1 MNMNEMVMSMI
12 IELQYIMNLH
22 DLFTDDVLDDESY
35 LKRMYDVIIRK
46 PQMINDF
53 SDTWIIVQNIVNTTN
68 SVMLRFK
75 L

>member
-1 MNMNEMVMSMI
+1 
-12 IELQYIMNLH
+12 MNLH

-53 SDTWIIVQNIVNTTN
+53 SDTWIIV
-68 SVMLRFK
+68 
-75 L
+75 